1 MAKKKI
7 DNYTFRPGISFL
19 GNLYPDEWQSF
30 TDNVPFIKSEL
41 TAYLNYRISVD
52 TEVNLYPNAVRLLQ
66 NNVAFIQE
74 EATAWIQTQVAG
86 NFSGF
91 VGYTYDVAK
100 CKRDIGYVLDAYLHD
115 LRYGGNEET
124 RIVVGKYWI
133 NDEPQVDGDRTPEVK
148 THEFIRDLITDYI
161 FPRAAYTPIQTSV
174 VRYTIAPSAETTAAA
189 RIDTLS
195 AVVTTVIAGGL
206 DVMPAIVYKS
216 ATYENYTFNSEKCQ
230 RDLGYV
236 LTAYLHD
243 LRYGGNEETLFT
255 IQKYYDNGVLQVD
268 GSGQAEVEGHTFIR
282 NLIINNI
289 MQNEQGVT
297 LYPEAVRLLTLN
309 KAYLQNEIAGWI
321 ENEVLDAVKCERD
334 IGYLIDGAKFD
345 IALGT
350 NYNALFLGLAEFN
363 SVDNDF
369 FVIDTINRTKTA
381 IAELANVAASSA
393 AVARNNAFFNEVVD
407 IAEGGRSEADALVL
421 VEPSNATASR
431 IAAKNQLV
439 ANKNF
444 LATEVNAWVAAQYPN
459 ADHDPVKCE
468 RDVKYAIDA
477 LCYDMLYGGNSATY
491 DQARFFF
498 YSFDN
503 GATGIDPTHR
513 LQTVAAYVHLKTVIG
528 QVLQGQFVTRTTGNT
543 VTQNLTFPAA
553 SPSDTTICQGL
564 VQLTADVVAATN
576 QTQANSI
583 LSGFTR
589 TVPSIT
595 FATAPLQTAFAA
607 ITTNKT
613 AVIDQVVVFK
623 GYTYDEAKCIR
634 DSGYVIDALIY
645 DLEYNGNEESRRI
658 AQKYYIDGVFQVDGS
673 RIPEIAA
680 YTFLQELLTTYIFP
694 RATADSYQ
702 QVYPQIKTA
711 PNAETGSYARIT
723 ELTNIF
729 INFLKTGPAALPA
742 VSVRTVP
749 YQTVEE
755 QVVDTTKSYDPETG
769 EIITTLSNNLINII
783 QQGVGSLPVKESAG
797 YGLVKFQG
805 AIKLEDILLIT
816 NTSKNVVIYNFS
828 TNTAGGQ
835 LIAEF
840 DGDDE
845 FVAFKQTTDRVNFL
859 RLHFDT
865 SSMDETDDLQIFVE
879 GAELKVRPYDFGTD
893 AIERH
898 RVAAP
903 QSMLDA
909 DFEYGLQPTKWQA
922 IGIARGYPSIYEV
935 PGSDF
940 EVASIITDASF
951 PTNGVGAS
959 IITVVTSAPHGLVP
973 GNPITVAGLDTSVSG
988 VSRAEGAFV
997 VVTVPT
1003 TSSFT
1008 FFSKSRVGVTSGTT
1022 LKTTYSQIR
1031 KGGFYTGAS
1040 IGTPTLN
1047 LLSNGTS
1054 GSFLTEFGTPT
1065 GTTRFTV
1072 ASGSIPA
1079 VGSPMSAA
1087 IGIGF
1092 GSQVTATVGS
1102 GGIVTVPTVVGD
1114 YTPTLLGLTTLT
1126 VQDATGVVNG
1136 LGADDQTGFSTF
1148 VESVVGNNITFTRP
1162 FSGNVIGNTT
1172 TYTALSGTNELSI
1185 GSSATFNVV
1194 GSSAG
1199 YISVAVNTGG
1209 SDYQVGDVL
1218 RVLGTDL
1225 GGGTSPANDLLIKVA
1240 TVSSGS
1246 ILTAD
1251 VISGTSI
1258 ISAGNQTV
1266 NGINNTSY
1274 TATSPDSTL
1283 GSGAVF
1289 DITRTGI
1296 GFSSAINTAGS
1307 GYIIG
1312 TEFLVLG
1319 SVFTNNTSPANDV
1332 TVTVTRTSAAF
1343 TGLLQDTTT
1352 LSGSSAQFNVTRSGD
1367 VYTSLVVAFAGSGYA
1382 VNEIVTIYGLQLG
1395 GNTPSHDLRI
1405 QVDNVGG
1412 SGQIIAASIVAGV
1425 TANAEAPGSLSLV
1438 TTAGTGDD
1446 RATVT
1451 NVPTV
1456 VVPGSG
1462 INAEFTLTRIA
1473 SGYTTII
1480 ATSGGTGYIPGNRI
1494 RILGSSLGGVD
1505 VTNDAVVAITSV
1517 NPGGQVTAAT
1527 VTGTG
1532 VAGIDLSLY
1541 SSVTVS
1547 EFTTGVIASG
1557 ETLGFGSLA
1566 TLQVIFQQPHGIP
1579 PGGSFIVVVTSDN
1592 GSNNHAL
1599 ANGSFT
1605 ATQIPTR
1612 TTITFQARAPG
1623 IITGAPITATIYP
1636 RPDSFFTHRPF
1647 DGGVQLGTGGPQHG
1661 VQAIRQSKKYIRYQS
1676 GKGVMY
1682 TTGALFAP
1690 SYDVLSIISTG
1701 VEVGSTIEITLGDN
1715 DHGLQRGCTIR
1726 LEGVTTGGYDG
1737 DFVVDEIVS
1746 ERTFR
1751 VIATRRVGSRK
1762 PALSFNC
1769 QVSTVS
1775 WQGAVVRAGVF
1786 DDQNGIF
1793 WEYDGQFLS
1802 AVQRTSTKQLAG
1814 TVTITPGSNRITGLN
1829 TRFIDQLKAGDTVV
1843 LRGMTHVVTYV
1854 DSQTTMSVTP
1864 DYRGVNTASNAKISL
1879 VSEVRVKQQ
1888 NFNKDT
1894 LDGNGPSG
1902 YNLDIT
1908 KMQMIGIQYSWYGAG
1923 FIDFMLRGSDGNYVF
1938 AHRMRNSN
1946 INTEAYMRTG
1956 NLPVR
1961 YEVSN
1966 YGAVTRLMGD
1976 ISNTSTEL
1984 MLEDSSAFPS
1994 VGTVYIENELI
2005 SYTGKDDT
2013 LNKLTG
2019 CTRSAQL
2026 ELFLSGANRNFT
2038 AGVAANHSDRTG
2050 VILLSNTTT
2059 PLISHWGSAFLTDG
2073 LFDSDRGYI
2082 FNYASTGIAISTVK
2096 TTAFLIR
2103 LAPSVSN
2110 AVVGDLGDRELLN
2123 RAQLLLKGIAI
2134 TSDTGSTGGIVV
2146 EGVLNPQNYPTNP
2159 SDVVWSSLAG
2169 LAAGGQPSFAQVAP
2183 GGSINWAGGA
2193 SQITANATALNTI
2206 TANITV
2212 PNNAAFNRVAGS
2224 SFVYTTQAS
2233 WNSSGAT
2240 TGFSIAAADT
2250 KFQSGTTIGTV
2261 VASPSPVANTR
2272 NTLTS
2277 SMTTFYRQVNTTG
2290 ASGNGIT
2297 ATIFFNNVGYT
2308 PFPINSR
2315 ITIFSIQPS
2324 GYQGTHI
2331 VTGAGNNFVQFNSTA
2346 FGGQSVQGTI
2356 VTAYAAGQTALNIT
2370 KESWEAMT
2378 NPVTITGFRVTSA
2391 FPGGTTVSAV
2401 SALQGTA
2408 GNQYYSVTMSQGLS
2422 NNLPATAT
2430 VISTSFGG
2438 AATTTNTLSF
2448 TAASWTAL
2456 PIDVPQNGTT
2466 TNDPTKFANGT
2477 TITSVSTLR
2486 TFGSTGYYTVT
2497 FSNPCIGTI
2506 DGDATVTFTT
2516 IPYFTLFLS
2525 RTTAQAV
2532 NANATITLSLSQ
2544 NTSLTNFVYLTQA
2557 SWETLVTN
2565 NGAGSGSEINDAK
2578 YPAGTRV
2585 ASVTPL
2591 RTFGGTNYYTVTFT
2605 QTSSAVVVGGNTITF
2620 RFGQPPF
2627 ALPGEQVFSFISLPG
2642 SSDNLDLSELKE
2654 LTNTTLGG
2662 RGTFPNGPDVLAIN
2676 VYKVT
2681 GAATTGNLIIRWGEA
2696 QA

>member
-30 TDNVPFIKSEL
+30 TDNVPFIKAEL
-41 TAYLNYRISVD
+41 TAYLNYRIGID
-52 TEVNLYPNAVRLLQ
+52 TEVNLYPNAVRLIQ
-66 NNVAFIQE
+66 NNVEFIKE
-74 EATAWIQTQVAG
+74 EATAWIQTQVDG

-91 VGYTYDVAK
+91 VGYTYDAAK
-100 CKRDIGYVLDAYLHD
+100 CKRDIGYILEAYLHD
-115 LRYGGNEET
+115 IRFGGNEET
-124 RIVVGKYWI
+124 RIIASQYWI
-133 NDEPQVDGDRTPEVK
+133 NDEPQVDGDRLPEVR

-161 FPRAAYTPIQTSV
+161 LPRASYTPIQTAV
-174 VRYTIAPSAETTAAA
+174 ARYTVAPSAETTAAA
-189 RIDTLS
+189 RIDVLS
-195 AVVTTVIAGGL
+195 AIVVTVISGGL
-206 DVMPAIVYKS
+206 SQLPAIAYKT
-216 ATYENYTFNSEKCQ
+216 APYENYTFNSEKCQ

-236 LTAYLHD
+236 LDAYLHD
-243 LRYGGNEETLFT
+243 LRYGGNEQTRFT
-255 IQKYYDNGVLQVD
+255 IQKYYANGVLQVD
-268 GSGQAEVEGHTFIR
+268 GSGQAEVEGHRFIR

-289 MQNEQGVT
+289 MQNQQGT
-297 LYPEAVRLLTLN
+297 TIYPEAVRLLTLN
-309 KAYLQNEIAGWI
+309 KAYLQNEISGWI
-321 ENEVLDAVKCERD
+321 ANEVTDAVKCERD
-334 IGYLIDGAKFD
+334 IGYLIDGAKYD

-363 SVDNDF
+363 SIDNDF
-369 FVIDTINRTKTA
+369 FVIDTIDRTKDA
-381 IAELANVAASSA
+381 IAALPDVAASLA
-393 AVARNNAFFNEVVD
+393 AVARNNAFFNEVID
-407 IAEGGRSEADALVL
+407 IAEGGRAEADTLVL
-421 VEPSNATASR
+421 AEPSNATVSR
-431 IAAKNQLV
+431 IAAKNQLI

-444 LATEVNAWVAAQYPN
+444 LAAEVNAWVAAQYPA

-498 YSFDN
+498 YSFSN
-503 GATGIDPTHR
+503 GSTGIDPTHR
-513 LQTVAAYVHLKTVIG
+513 LQTVAAYVHLKQVIG
-528 QVLQGQFVTRTTGNT
+528 QVLQSQFVTKTTGNT
-543 VTQNLTFPAA
+543 LTQNQTFPAA
-553 SPSDTTICQGL
+553 SSGDANICQAL
-564 VQLTADVVAATN
+564 VQLTADVVAATS
-576 QTQANSI
+576 QTQANTI

-589 TVPSIT
+589 TLPSIS
-595 FATAPLQTAFAA
+595 FATTPLQTAFNA
-607 ITTNKT
+607 ITTNKP

-623 GYTYDEAKCIR
+623 GYTYDNAKCIR

-645 DLEYNGNEESRRI
+645 DLENNGNEESRRI

-680 YTFLQELLTTYIFP
+680 YTFLQELLTTKIFP
-694 RATADSYQ
+694 RLDAVPYQ
-702 QVYPQIKTA
+702 LVFPQIKTA
-711 PNAETGSYARIT
+711 PSAESGAYARIT
-723 ELTNIF
+723 DLTNIF
-729 INFLKTGPAALPA
+729 INFLRDGPSTLPA
-742 VSVRTVP
+742 ISVRTVP

-755 QVVDTTKSYDPETG
+755 QFVDSSKSYDPDAG
-769 EIITTLSNNLINII
+769 LIITTLSNNLFDII
-783 QQGVGSLPVKESAG
+783 EQGLGSLPIKESAG

-816 NTSKNVVIYNFS
+816 NTTKNVVIYNFS
-828 TNTAGGQ
+828 TNTSGGQ

-840 DGDDE
+840 EGDDE
-845 FVAFKQTTDRVNFL
+845 FVAFKQTTDRVIHL
-859 RLHFDT
+859 RLHADT

-879 GAELKVRPYDFGTD
+879 GAEMKVRPYDFGTD

-940 EVASIITDASF
+940 EVVSIVSDASF
-951 PTNGVGAS
+951 SNNGVGAS
-959 IITVVTSAPHGLVP
+959 TITVVTARPHDLVS
-973 GNPITVAGLDTSVSG
+973 GNPITVSGLDTGVSG

-1003 TSSFT
+1003 ATSFT
-1008 FFSKSRVGVTSGTT
+1008 YFSKSRVGNTLGTA
-1022 LKTTYSQIR
+1022 LRTTYTQIR

-1040 IGTPTLN
+1040 IGLPTVN
-1047 LLSNGTS
+1047 VLSNGTS
-1054 GSFLTEFGTPT
+1054 GSFVTQFSTPT
-1065 GTTRFTV
+1065 GTTRFAV

-1079 VGSPMSAA
+1079 VGSPMAA
-1087 IGIGF
+1087 FIGIGF
-1092 GSQVTATVGS
+1092 GSQVTAAVGS
-1102 GGIVTVPTVVGD
+1102 GGVVVTPEVVGD
-1114 YTPTLLGLTTLT
+1114 YESTLLGLTTLT
-1126 VQDATGVVNG
+1126 VASPSSIVAG
-1136 LGADDQTGFSTF
+1136 LGADNQAGSAIFI
-1148 VESVVGNNITFTRP
+1148 ESIVGNNITFNRP
-1162 FSGNVIGNTT
+1162 FISTVVGNTT
-1172 TYTALSGTNELSI
+1172 TYDNLEGTNEVSI
-1185 GSSATFNVV
+1185 GLSATFNVV

-1199 YISVAVNTGG
+1199 YVSVSVDNGG

-1218 RVLGTDL
+1218 RIAGNDL
-1225 GGGTSPANDLLIKVA
+1225 GGTTPANDLLITVA
-1240 TVSSGS
+1240 TVSGGA
-1246 ILTAD
+1246 ILTAN
-1251 VISGTSI
+1251 VISGTSALSAPDET
-1258 ISAGNQTV
+1258 ISGV
-1266 NGINNTSY
+1266 NNTSY
-1274 TATSPDSTL
+1274 TATSPDSTS

-1289 DITRTGI
+1289 DITRAGT
-1296 GFSSAINTAGS
+1296 GFSSVVNTAGS
-1307 GYIIG
+1307 GYIVG

-1319 SVFTNNTSPANDV
+1319 TIFNSNTSPANDI
-1332 TVTVTRTSAAF
+1332 TITVTRTTSSF
-1343 TGLLQDTTT
+1343 SGLLQDSTT
-1352 LSGSSAQFNVTRSGD
+1352 LSGSSAQFDVTRLGD
-1367 VYTSLVVAFAGSGYA
+1367 LYTSLVVAFAGSGYA
-1382 VNEIVTIYGLQLG
+1382 TGEIVTIFGTQLG
-1395 GNTPSHDLRI
+1395 GNTSEHDLLI

-1412 SGQIIAASIVAGV
+1412 SGEIVAASIVSGV
-1425 TANAEAPGSLSLV
+1425 ANVEGLGAISLI

-1446 RATVT
+1446 RTTVL
-1451 NVPTV
+1451 NKPSI

-1462 INAEFTLTRIA
+1462 INAQFTLTRTA
-1473 SGYTTII
+1473 SGYTNVI
-1480 ATSGGTGYIPGNRI
+1480 ASTDGIGYLPGNRI
-1494 RILGSSLGGVD
+1494 RILGSDLGGVD
-1505 VTNDAVVAITSV
+1505 STNDAIITVSSV
-1517 NPGGQVTAAT
+1517 TPGGGVTAAT
-1527 VTGTG
+1527 VAGTG

-1547 EFTTGVIASG
+1547 EFTTGVIGAG
-1557 ETLGFGSLA
+1557 ETLGFGALA
-1566 TLQVIFQQPHGIP
+1566 TLQVIFQEPHGIP

-1592 GSNNHAL
+1592 GSNNHSL
-1599 ANGSFT
+1599 ADGSFT

-1612 TTITFQARAPG
+1612 TSITFQARAPG
-1623 IITGAPITATIYP
+1623 IITGAPITTTVYP

-1690 SYDVLSIISTG
+1690 SYDILSILSTG
-1701 VEVGSTIEITLGDN
+1701 VEVGSVIEITLGDN
-1715 DHGLQRGCTIR
+1715 DHGLQRGCVVRI
-1726 LEGVTTGGYDG
+1726 EGVTTGGYDG
-1737 DFVVDEIVS
+1737 DYVVDEIVS

-1751 VIATRRVGSRK
+1751 VIATKRVGSRK
-1762 PALSFNC
+1762 PALSFDC

-1786 DDQNGIF
+1786 DDQNGIY

-1814 TVTITPGSNRITGLN
+1814 TVTITPGSNRIIGLN
-1829 TRFIDQLKAGDTVV
+1829 TRFRDQIKAGDAVV
-1843 LRGMTHVVTYV
+1843 LRGMTHIVTFV
-1854 DSQTTMSVTP
+1854 DSQTSMTVAP

-1923 FIDFMLRGSDGNYVF
+1923 FIDFMLRGADGNYVF

-1966 YGAVTRLMGD
+1966 YGAVTRLMTD

-1994 VGTVYIENELI
+1994 TGTVYIDNELI
-2005 SYTGKDDT
+2005 TYTGKDDN
-2013 LNKLTG
+2013 LNRLLG
-2019 CTRSAQL
+2019 CSRSSQL
-2026 ELFLSGANRNFT
+2026 ELFLSGANRSFT
-2038 AGVAANHSDRTG
+2038 AGVAANHTAGTG
-2050 VILLSNTTT
+2050 TILLSNTTT

-2082 FNYASTGIAISTVK
+2082 FNYASTGISVSTTK

-2123 RAQLLLKGIAI
+2123 RAQLLLKEIAI
-2134 TSDTGSTGGIVV
+2134 TSDTGTGGIVV

-2159 SDVVWSSLAG
+2159 SDILWSGLAG

-2183 GGSINWAGGA
+2183 GGSVNWAGGA
-2193 SQITANATALNTI
+2193 SQTTANATALNTV

-2212 PNNAAFNRVAGS
+2212 PNKPAFNRPAGS
-2224 SFVYTTQAS
+2224 AFVYVTRTSWDAS
-2233 WNSSGAT
+2233 NAT
-2240 TGFSIAAADT
+2240 TGFAIAASDT
-2250 KFQSGTTIGTV
+2250 KFQSGTTVGV
-2261 VASPSPVANTR
+2261 VAPSPSPVATTR
-2272 NTLTS
+2272 TLLTS
-2277 SMTTFYRQVNTTG
+2277 TMTTFYRQVNTTG
-2290 ASGNGIT
+2290 AQGNGVT
-2297 ATIFFNNVGYT
+2297 ATIFFNNLGYVA
-2308 PFPINSR
+2308 FPVNSR
-2315 ITIFSIQPS
+2315 ITVAGVNPN
-2324 GYQGTHI
+2324 GYNGTYI
-2331 VTGAGNNFVQFNSTA
+2331 VTGAGNNFVQFSSSQFGNQNNAGTISTA
-2346 FGGQSVQGTI
+2346 YVS
-2356 VTAYAAGQTALNIT
+2356 GQTTLNIT

-2378 NPVTITGFRVTSA
+2378 NPVTVTGFNVTSL
-2391 FPGGTTVSAV
+2391 FPANTTITNV
-2401 SALQGTA
+2401 SALQGST
-2408 GNQYYSVTMSQGLS
+2408 GNQFYTVTMSQGLS
-2422 NNLPATAT
+2422 SNMPLVATA
-2430 VISTSFGG
+2430 VSTSLGG
-2438 AATTTNTLSF
+2438 AVTSSNTLLFS
-2448 TAASWTAL
+2448 AASWTAL
-2456 PIDVPQNGTT
+2456 PVDVPVVGTV
-2466 TNDPTKFANGT
+2466 TNDSGKFANGT
-2477 TITSVSTLR
+2477 QITSISTLR
-2486 TFGSTGYYTVT
+2486 TFAGNGYYSVT
-2497 FSNPCIGTI
+2497 FQNPCIGTLA
-2506 DGDATVTFTT
+2506 GGTNVTFDT
-2516 IPYFTLFLS
+2516 IPYYTLFMS

-2532 NANATITLSLSQ
+2532 NANATIALALAQ
-2544 NTSLTNFVYLTQA
+2544 NTAVTNFVYVTQA
-2557 SWETLVTN
+2557 SWETLVSN
-2565 NGAGSGSEINDAK
+2565 NGAGSGTELSDAK
-2578 YPAGTRV
+2578 FAAGTRV
-2585 ASVTPL
+2585 TTVSPL
-2591 RTFGGTNYYTVTFT
+2591 RSFGGTNYYTLTFT
-2605 QTSSAVVVGGNTITF
+2605 QTSNVVVAGGNTITF

-2642 SSDNLDLSELKE
+2642 SSDSLDLSDLKE

-2676 VYKVT
+2676 VYKVS
-2681 GAATTGNLIIRWGEA
+2681 GAAVNANVIVRWGEA

>member
-1 MAKKKI
+1 M
-7 DNYTFRPGISFL
+7 
-19 GNLYPDEWQSF
+19 
-30 TDNVPFIKSEL
+30 
-41 TAYLNYRISVD
+41 
-52 TEVNLYPNAVRLLQ
+52 
-66 NNVAFIQE
+66 
-74 EATAWIQTQVAG
+74 
-86 NFSGF
+86 
-91 VGYTYDVAK
+91 
-100 CKRDIGYVLDAYLHD
+100 
-115 LRYGGNEET
+115 
-124 RIVVGKYWI
+124 
-133 NDEPQVDGDRTPEVK
+133 
-148 THEFIRDLITDYI
+148 
-161 FPRAAYTPIQTSV
+161 
-174 VRYTIAPSAETTAAA
+174 
-189 RIDTLS
+189 
-195 AVVTTVIAGGL
+195 
-206 DVMPAIVYKS
+206 
-216 ATYENYTFNSEKCQ
+216 
-230 RDLGYV
+230 
-236 LTAYLHD
+236 
-243 LRYGGNEETLFT
+243 
-255 IQKYYDNGVLQVD
+255 
-268 GSGQAEVEGHTFIR
+268 
-282 NLIINNI
+282 
-289 MQNEQGVT
+289 
-297 LYPEAVRLLTLN
+297 
-309 KAYLQNEIAGWI
+309 
-321 ENEVLDAVKCERD
+321 
-334 IGYLIDGAKFD
+334 
-345 IALGT
+345 
-350 NYNALFLGLAEFN
+350 
-363 SVDNDF
+363 
-369 FVIDTINRTKTA
+369 
-381 IAELANVAASSA
+381 
-393 AVARNNAFFNEVVD
+393 
-407 IAEGGRSEADALVL
+407 
-421 VEPSNATASR
+421 
-431 IAAKNQLV
+431 
-439 ANKNF
+439 
-444 LATEVNAWVAAQYPN
+444 
-459 ADHDPVKCE
+459 
-468 RDVKYAIDA
+468 
-477 LCYDMLYGGNSATY
+477 
-491 DQARFFF
+491 
-498 YSFDN
+498 
-503 GATGIDPTHR
+503 
-513 LQTVAAYVHLKTVIG
+513 
-528 QVLQGQFVTRTTGNT
+528 
-543 VTQNLTFPAA
+543 
-553 SPSDTTICQGL
+553 
-564 VQLTADVVAATN
+564 
-576 QTQANSI
+576 
-583 LSGFTR
+583 
-589 TVPSIT
+589 
-595 FATAPLQTAFAA
+595 
-607 ITTNKT
+607 
-613 AVIDQVVVFK
+613 
-623 GYTYDEAKCIR
+623 
-634 DSGYVIDALIY
+634 
-645 DLEYNGNEESRRI
+645 
-658 AQKYYIDGVFQVDGS
+658 
-673 RIPEIAA
+673 
-680 YTFLQELLTTYIFP
+680 
-694 RATADSYQ
+694 
-702 QVYPQIKTA
+702 
-711 PNAETGSYARIT
+711 
-723 ELTNIF
+723 
-729 INFLKTGPAALPA
+729 
-742 VSVRTVP
+742 VS
-749 YQTVEE
+749 
-755 QVVDTTKSYDPETG
+755 
-769 EIITTLSNNLINII
+769 
-783 QQGVGSLPVKESAG
+783 
-797 YGLVKFQG
+797 
-805 AIKLEDILLIT
+805 
-816 NTSKNVVIYNFS
+816 
-828 TNTAGGQ
+828 
-835 LIAEF
+835 
-840 DGDDE
+840 
-845 FVAFKQTTDRVNFL
+845 
-859 RLHFDT
+859 
-865 SSMDETDDLQIFVE
+865 
-879 GAELKVRPYDFGTD
+879 
-893 AIERH
+893 
-898 RVAAP
+898 
-903 QSMLDA
+903 
-909 DFEYGLQPTKWQA
+909 
-922 IGIARGYPSIYEV
+922 
-935 PGSDF
+935 
-940 EVASIITDASF
+940 
-951 PTNGVGAS
+951 
-959 IITVVTSAPHGLVP
+959 
-973 GNPITVAGLDTSVSG
+973 GNPITVAGLDTGVSG

-1003 TSSFT
+1003 ASSFT
-1008 FFSKSRVGVTSGTT
+1008 FFSKSRVGVTSGTN

-1054 GSFLTEFGTPT
+1054 GSFLTEFGTPA

-1072 ASGSIPA
+1072 DGGSIPA
-1079 VGSPMSAA
+1079 VGSPMAAA
-1087 IGIGF
+1087 IGIGY

-1102 GGIVTVPTVVGD
+1102 GGIVTTPTVVGD
-1114 YTPTLLGLTTLT
+1114 YAPTLLGLTTLT
-1126 VQDATGVVNG
+1126 VQDAAGIVNG
-1136 LGADDQTGFSTF
+1136 LGANDQTGFSTF

-1162 FSGNVIGNTT
+1162 FDGTVIGNTT

-1185 GSSATFNVV
+1185 GSAATFNVV

-1199 YISVAVNTGG
+1199 YISVAVNNGG
-1209 SDYQVGDVL
+1209 ADYQVGDVL
-1218 RVLGTDL
+1218 RILGTDL

-1240 TVSSGS
+1240 SVSSGS

-1251 VISGTSI
+1251 VISGTSV
-1258 ISAGNQTV
+1258 ISSGNQTV

-1289 DITRTGI
+1289 DVTRTGT
-1296 GFSSAINTAGS
+1296 GFSSSINTAGS

-1312 TEFLVLG
+1312 TEFLILG
-1319 SVFTNNTSPANDV
+1319 TVFANNTSPANDV

-1343 TGLLQDTTT
+1343 TGLLQDTTSG
-1352 LSGSSAQFNVTRSGD
+1352 SGSSAQFNVTRSGA

-1382 VNEIVTIYGLQLG
+1382 LNEIVTIYGLQLG
-1395 GNTPSHDLRI
+1395 GNTPSHDLQI
-1405 QVDNVGG
+1405 QVDNIGG
-1412 SGQIIAASIVAGV
+1412 SGEIVAASIVVGV
-1425 TANAEAPGSLSLV
+1425 TANADAPGILSLI

-1451 NVPTV
+1451 NAPTV
-1456 VVPGSG
+1456 VVPSSG
-1462 INAEFTLTRIA
+1462 IGAEFTVTRTA
-1473 SGYTTII
+1473 SGYTNII
-1480 ATSGGTGYIPGNRI
+1480 ATSSGTGYIPGNRI
-1494 RILGSSLGGVD
+1494 RILGSSLGGVN
-1505 VTNDAVVAITSV
+1505 VTNDAVVSITTV
-1517 NPGGQVTAAT
+1517 NLGGQVATAT

-1532 VAGIDLSLY
+1532 VAGINLALY

-1547 EFTTGVIASG
+1547 EFTTASFAG
-1557 ETLGFGSLA
+1557 GTTLGFGSLA
-1566 TLQVIFQQPHGIP
+1566 TLQVIFQEPHGIP

-1715 DHGLQRGCTIR
+1715 DHGLQKNCTIR

-1762 PALSFNC
+1762 PSLSFNC

-1814 TVTITPGSNRITGLN
+1814 TVTITPGSNRIVGLN
-1829 TRFIDQLKAGDTVV
+1829 SRFIDQLKAGDTVV
-1843 LRGMTHVVTYV
+1843 LRGMTHVVTFV
-1854 DSQTTMSVTP
+1854 DSQTAMSVTP
-1864 DYRGVNTASNAKISL
+1864 DYRGVNTATNAKISL
-1879 VSEVRVKQQ
+1879 VSEIRVKQQ
-1888 NFNKDT
+1888 DFNKDT

-1902 YNLDIT
+1902 YDLDIT

-1923 FIDFMLRGSDGNYVF
+1923 FIDFMLRGADGNYVF

-1984 MLEDSSAFPS
+1984 MLDDSSAFPS
-1994 VGTVYIENELI
+1994 IGTVYIENELI

-2134 TSDTGSTGGIVV
+2134 TSDTGSGGIVV
-2146 EGVLNPQNYPTNP
+2146 EGVLNPQNYPINP

-2193 SQITANATALNTI
+2193 SQITANATALNTV
-2206 TANITV
+2206 TASITV

-2224 SFVYTTQAS
+2224 AFVYTTQAS
-2233 WNSSGAT
+2233 WNSSGAS
-2240 TGFSIAAADT
+2240 TGFSIAASDA
-2250 KFQSGTTIGTV
+2250 KFQSGTTISTV

-2272 NTLTS
+2272 STLNS
-2277 SMTTFYRQVNTTG
+2277 SMTTFYRQINTTFLQ
-2290 ASGNGIT
+2290 GNGVT
-2297 ATIFFNNVGYT
+2297 ATLFFNNPGYT

-2315 ITIFSIQPS
+2315 ITVTNAQPNA
-2324 GYQGTHI
+2324 YNGTHI
-2331 VTGAGNNFVQFNSTA
+2331 VTGAGNNFVQYSSTA
-2346 FGGQSVQGTI
+2346 SGATQNGTI
-2356 VTAYAAGQTALNIT
+2356 STAYVAGQTTLNIT
-2370 KESWEAMT
+2370 SASWEAMT
-2378 NPVTITGFRVTSA
+2378 QPVTITGFRVTSA
-2391 FPGGTTVSAV
+2391 FPAGTTVSAV
-2401 SALQGTA
+2401 TAIQGTA
-2408 GNQYYSVTMSQGLS
+2408 GNQYYTVTMNQGLS
-2422 NNLPATAT
+2422 NTLPLTATA
-2430 VISTSFGG
+2430 ISTSFGG
-2438 AATTTNTLSF
+2438 AVTTTNTLLF

-2456 PIDVPQNGTT
+2456 PIDVPQNGTA
-2466 TNDPTKFANGT
+2466 TNDPTKFAGGT
-2477 TITSVSTLR
+2477 TITGVSALR
-2486 TFGSTGYYTVT
+2486 TFGSTGYYAVT
-2497 FSNPCIGTI
+2497 FSNSCIGTI
-2506 DGDATVTFTT
+2506 NGDATVTFTT

-2544 NTSLTNFVYLTQA
+2544 NTGLTNFVYLTQA
-2557 SWETLVTN
+2557 SWETLVSN

-2585 ASVTPL
+2585 ASVTTL

-2605 QTSSAVVVGGNTITF
+2605 QTSSSVVAGGNTITF

-2681 GAATTGNLIIRWGEA
+2681 GTATTGNLIIRWGEA

>member
-30 TDNVPFIKSEL
+30 SDNVPFIKAEL
-41 TAYLNYRISVD
+41 TAYLNYRIGVD
-52 TEVNLYPNAVRLLQ
+52 TQVNLYPNAVRLLQ
-66 NNVAFIQE
+66 NNVSFIQE

-86 NFSGF
+86 DFLGF

-174 VRYTIAPSAETTAAA
+174 VRYTVAPSAETTAAA
-189 RIDTLS
+189 RIDTLTS
-195 AVVTTVIAGGL
+195 VVTTVIAGGL

-236 LTAYLHD
+236 LDAYLHD
-243 LRYGGNEETLFT
+243 LRYGGNEETRFT

-363 SVDNDF
+363 SLDNDF

-381 IAELANVAASSA
+381 IAALANVAASSA
-393 AVARNNAFFNEVVD
+393 AVARNNAFFNEIVD
-407 IAEGGRSEADALVL
+407 IAEGGRSEADTLVL
-421 VEPSNATASR
+421 VDPSNATASR

-439 ANKNF
+439 ANKTF
-444 LATEVNAWVAAQYPN
+444 LATEVNAWVAAQYPT

-477 LCYDMLYGGNSATY
+477 LCYDMLYGGNSATF

-498 YSFDN
+498 YSFSN
-503 GATGIDPTHR
+503 GTTGIDPTHR

-553 SPSDTTICQGL
+553 SLGDTTICQAL
-564 VQLTADVVAATN
+564 VQLTADVVAATT

-645 DLEYNGNEESRRI
+645 DLENNGNEESRRI

-673 RIPEIAA
+673 RIPEIAS

-694 RATADSYQ
+694 RATAVSYQ

-711 PNAETGSYARIT
+711 PSAETGSYARIT
-723 ELTNIF
+723 ELTNVF
-729 INFLKTGPAALPA
+729 INFLRTGPAALPA

-749 YQTVEE
+749 YQTIEE
-755 QVVDTTKSYDPETG
+755 QTVDSTKSYDPEAG
-769 EIITTLSNNLINII
+769 SIITILSNNLINII
-783 QQGVGSLPVKESAG
+783 QQGVSSLPIKESAG

-805 AIKLEDILLIT
+805 AVKLEDILLIT
-816 NTSKNVVIYNFS
+816 NTTRNVVIYNFS

-835 LIAEF
+835 LLAEF

-845 FVAFKQTTDRVNFL
+845 FVAFKQTTDRVIHL

-959 IITVVTSAPHGLVP
+959 IITVVTSAPHGLVS
-973 GNPITVAGLDTSVSG
+973 GNPITVAGLDTGVSG

-1003 TSSFT
+1003 PSSFT
-1008 FFSKSRVGVTSGTT
+1008 FFSKSRVGVTSGTN

-1047 LLSNGTS
+1047 LLSNGTT
-1054 GSFLTEFGTPT
+1054 GSFLTEFGTPA

-1072 ASGSIPA
+1072 DSGSIPA
-1079 VGSPMSAA
+1079 VGSPMAAA
-1087 IGIGF
+1087 IGIGY

-1102 GGIVTVPTVVGD
+1102 GGIVTTPTVVGD
-1114 YTPTLLGLTTLT
+1114 YAPTLLGLTTLT
-1126 VQDATGVVNG
+1126 VQDATGIVNG
-1136 LGADDQTGFSTF
+1136 LGANDQTGFSTF

-1162 FSGNVIGNTT
+1162 FDGTVIGNTT

-1185 GSSATFNVV
+1185 GSAATFNVV

-1199 YISVAVNTGG
+1199 YISVAVNNGG
-1209 SDYQVGDVL
+1209 ADYQVGDVL
-1218 RVLGTDL
+1218 RILGTDL

-1251 VISGTSI
+1251 VISGTSV
-1258 ISAGNQTV
+1258 ISSGNQTV

-1289 DITRTGI
+1289 DVTRTGT

-1312 TEFLVLG
+1312 TEFLILG
-1319 SVFTNNTSPANDV
+1319 TVFANNTSPANDV

-1343 TGLLQDTTT
+1343 TGLLQDTTSG
-1352 LSGSSAQFNVTRSGD
+1352 SGSSAQFNVTRSGA

-1382 VNEIVTIYGLQLG
+1382 LNEIVTIYGLQLG
-1395 GNTPSHDLRI
+1395 GNTPSHDLQI

-1412 SGQIIAASIVAGV
+1412 SGQIVAASIVVGV
-1425 TANAEAPGSLSLV
+1425 TANADAPGILSLI
-1438 TTAGTGDD
+1438 TTTGTGDD

-1451 NVPTV
+1451 NAPTV
-1456 VVPGSG
+1456 VVPSSG
-1462 INAEFTLTRIA
+1462 NGAEFTVTRTA
-1473 SGYTTII
+1473 SGYTNII
-1480 ATSGGTGYIPGNRI
+1480 ATSSGTGYIPGNRI
-1494 RILGSSLGGVD
+1494 RILGSSLGGVN
-1505 VTNDAVVAITSV
+1505 VTNDAVVSITAV
-1517 NPGGQVTAAT
+1517 NPGGQVATAT

-1532 VAGIDLSLY
+1532 VAGINLSLY

-1547 EFTTGVIASG
+1547 EFTTASFAG
-1557 ETLGFGSLA
+1557 GTTLGFGSLA
-1566 TLQVIFQQPHGIP
+1566 TLQVIFQEPHGIP

-1726 LEGVTTGGYDG
+1726 LAGVTTGGYDG

-1762 PALSFNC
+1762 PSLSFNC

-1829 TRFIDQLKAGDTVV
+1829 SRFRDQLKAGDTVV
-1843 LRGMTHVVTYV
+1843 LRGMTHVVTFV
-1854 DSQTTMSVTP
+1854 DSQTAMSVTP
-1864 DYRGVNTASNAKISL
+1864 DYRGVNTATNAKISL
-1879 VSEVRVKQQ
+1879 VSEIRVKQQ
-1888 NFNKDT
+1888 DFNKDT

-1902 YNLDIT
+1902 YDLDIT

-1976 ISNTSTEL
+1976 ISNTTNEL
-1984 MLEDSSAFPS
+1984 MLENSSAFPAT
-1994 VGTVYIENELI
+1994 GTVYIDNELI

-2038 AGVAANHSDRTG
+2038 AGVAADHTDGTG

-2134 TSDTGSTGGIVV
+2134 TSDTGSGGIVV
-2146 EGVLNPQNYPTNP
+2146 EGVLNPQNYPLNP

-2193 SQITANATALNTI
+2193 SQITANATALNTV
-2206 TANITV
+2206 TASITV

-2224 SFVYTTQAS
+2224 AFVYTTQAS
-2233 WNSSGAT
+2233 WNASGAS
-2240 TGFSIAAADT
+2240 TGFSIAASDA

-2272 NTLTS
+2272 STLNS
-2277 SMTTFYRQVNTTG
+2277 SMTTFYRQVNTTFLQ
-2290 ASGNGIT
+2290 GNGVT
-2297 ATIFFNNVGYT
+2297 ATLFFNNVGYT
-2308 PFPINSR
+2308 PFPVNSR
-2315 ITIFSIQPS
+2315 ITVSNAQPNA
-2324 GYQGTHI
+2324 YNGTHI
-2331 VTGAGNNFVQFNSTA
+2331 VTGSGNNFVQYNSTA
-2346 FGGQSVQGTI
+2346 TGANNNGTI
-2356 VTAYAAGQTALNIT
+2356 STAYVAGQTTLNIT
-2370 KESWEAMT
+2370 SASWETMT
-2378 NPVTITGFRVTSA
+2378 QPVTITGFRVTSA
-2391 FPGGTTVSAV
+2391 FPAGTIVSAV
-2401 SALQGTA
+2401 SAIQGTA
-2408 GNQYYSVTMSQGLS
+2408 GNQYYTVTMDQGLS
-2422 NNLPATAT
+2422 NNLPLTATA
-2430 VISTSFGG
+2430 ISTSFGG
-2438 AATTTNTLSF
+2438 AVTTASTLLF

-2456 PIDVPQNGTT
+2456 PIDVPQNGTA
-2466 TNDPTKFANGT
+2466 TNDPTKFTGGT
-2477 TITSVSTLR
+2477 VINSVSTLR
-2486 TFGSTGYYTVT
+2486 TFGSTGYYSVT
-2497 FSNPCIGTI
+2497 FSNPCIGTLA
-2506 DGDATVTFTT
+2506 GDATVTFTT

-2544 NTSLTNFVYLTQA
+2544 NTGLTNFVYLTQA
-2557 SWETLVTN
+2557 SWETLVSN

-2585 ASVTPL
+2585 ASVTTL

-2605 QTSSAVVVGGNTITF
+2605 QTSSSVVAGASTITF